1 MVLNC
6 VSITEMERNP
16 QRQREMGQ
24 TQKMVQN
31 CEQED
36 EEKRIHLSHKRMCID
51 LNKKYLYKRR
61 VGYKLI
67 IIR

>member
-1 MVLNC
+1 
-6 VSITEMERNP
+6 MERNP

-24 TQKMVQN
+24 NQKMVQN
-31 CEQED
+31 CEKED
-36 EEKRIHLSHKRMCID
+36 EEKYIHLGHKRMCID
-51 LNKKYLYKRR
+51 LNKKYLYKGR

>member
-1 MVLNC
+1 MVQNC

-24 TQKMVQN
+24 NRKMVQN

>member
-1 MVLNC
+1 MVQNC

-24 TQKMVQN
+24 NQKMVQN

-36 EEKRIHLSHKRMCID
+36 EERYIHLGDKRMCID
-51 LNKKYLYKRR
+51 LNKNYIYKER